1 MNKSIIGSRRLKQH
15 WTTKKGKMVPKI
27 AFKTLDECLDYIK
40 AHHIKDIYHPY
51 VCRECGMWHIGHS
64 KKHKQ
69 L

>member
-1 MNKSIIGSRRLKQH
+1 
-15 WTTKKGKMVPKI
+15 MVPKM

-40 AHHIKDIYHPY
+40 AHHIKDIYHSY